1 MTWQAIDR
9 RTPVVDDHA
18 PVALSEAVREKIRS
32 FFPRYE
38 TKRAALLPALHVV
51 QDALG
56 HVSYQAMKE
65 VAEVLELPP
74 SQVID
79 TLSFYTH
86 FWDHAKG
93 KKVIV
98 LCRSLSCQVMGAD
111 AVLDALK
118 SELKIDEHGTTTD
131 GQYSLITEECLAAC
145 DHAPCL
151 LVNEK
156 LHKCVKAE
164 AVPKLLKDSK
174 NAEIT
179 FRRSTLFDKPEANTR
194 SAAGEVKESAAT
206 DAIGKTSDVREMK
219 EA

>member
-1 MTWQAIDR
+1 MAWQAIDR
-9 RTPVVDDHA
+9 RTPVIDEKA
-18 PVALSEAVREKIRS
+18 PPALSEAVREKIRS

-86 FWDHAKG
+86 FWNHDKG

-98 LCRSLSCQVMGAD
+98 VCRSLSCQVMGSDGVFD
-111 AVLDALK
+111 AIKD
-118 SELKIDEHGTTTD
+118 ELKIDGT
-131 GQYSLITEECLAAC
+131 G
-145 DHAPCL
+145 
-151 LVNEK
+151 
-156 LHKCVKAE
+156 
-164 AVPKLLKDSK
+164 
-174 NAEIT
+174 
-179 FRRSTLFDKPEANTR
+179 RRRTGRTA
-194 SAAGEVKESAAT
+194 
-206 DAIGKTSDVREMK
+206 
-219 EA
+219 